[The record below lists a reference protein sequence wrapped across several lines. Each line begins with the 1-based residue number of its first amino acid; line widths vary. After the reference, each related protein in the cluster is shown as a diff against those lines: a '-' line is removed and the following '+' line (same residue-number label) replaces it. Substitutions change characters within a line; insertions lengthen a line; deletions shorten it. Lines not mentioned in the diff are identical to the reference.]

1 MEKGQ
6 HHDFTFRFYT
16 QTKFSNEQELSDDEN
31 LK

>member
-6 HHDFTFRFYT
+6 HHDFTLRFYT
-16 QTKFSNEQELSDDEN
+16 QTKLSNEQELSEN